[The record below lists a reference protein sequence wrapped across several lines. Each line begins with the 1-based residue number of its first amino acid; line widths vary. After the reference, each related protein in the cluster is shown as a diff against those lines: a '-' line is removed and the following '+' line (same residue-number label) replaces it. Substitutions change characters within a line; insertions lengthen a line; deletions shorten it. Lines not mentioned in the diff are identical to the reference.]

1 MYTFHVMA
9 PKKCRWGIYDLLHL
23 MSDLTVYSE
32 LTEGSDCSELPVPTT
47 VVAGVHGLVSSL
59 EAIDSWAKEN
69 GDVLIVTSKGTK
81 LWLGND
87 GRDALRRRILE
98 DWPLRWG

>member
-9 PKKCRWGIYDLLHL
+9 PKKCRWEIHDLLRQIPN
-23 MSDLTVYSE
+23 LTVYSE
-32 LTEGSDCSELPVPTT
+32 LTDVSDSPDLPVSTT

-59 EAIDSWAKEN
+59 EAIDQWAKVH
-69 GDVLIVTSKGTK
+69 GDVLIVTAKGTK

-87 GRDALRRRILE
+87 GRDAIRRRILE

>member
-9 PKKCRWGIYDLLHL
+9 PKKCRWELHDLLRQIAN
-23 MSDLTVYSE
+23 LTVYTE
-32 LTEGSDCSELPVPTT
+32 LTDSDEPPDFSVATT
-47 VVAGVHGLVSSL
+47 VVAGVHGLVTSL
-59 EAIDSWAKEN
+59 ETIDQWARTH
-69 GDVLIVTSKGTK
+69 GDVLIITNKGTK

-87 GRDALRRRILE
+87 GRDAVRRRILG